1 MTEKNNRSDKR
12 RTVCEFFSAVCWVSL
27 TRKGMVIKM
36 ISKAFQDI
44 VTQMAEVF
52 PKRFGIADSHG
63 LVLAYNGPE
72 PSSETM
78 ESLIYAAVNSDR
90 ILYKDGYTMRVM
102 SNKPYTE
109 YIVYVEGTD
118 EVAKYCCNA
127 VAVAANNV
135 RHYYDEK
142 YDKTNFM
149 QNIIFDNLLAFDLH
163 QKARELHVDIDMP
176 RAVFYI
182 KIQENGE
189 SGIYEVIR
197 NMFPDKEKDFV
208 INIDSNNIVLIKEL
222 KEAATSQ
229 ELEAMAQSI
238 LDTINSETMLTI
250 LIGLST
256 VANNIDELNNSYKE
270 AQIALEVG
278 KVFDEEK
285 YILNYDSLGIGRLIY
300 QLPIKLCELFLKEV
314 FKKGD
319 ISSLDD
325 ETILTINKFF
335 ENDLNVSETS
345 RQLFVHR
352 NTLVYRLEKIYKLT
366 GLDLRKF
373 DQAIV
378 FKVAMMV
385 HKYLVS
391 NPLKI

>member
-1 MTEKNNRSDKR
+1 
-12 RTVCEFFSAVCWVSL
+12 
-27 TRKGMVIKM
+27 M
-36 ISKAFQDI
+36 ISKVFQSI
-44 VTQMAEVF
+44 VGQLAEVF
-52 PKRFGIADSHG
+52 PKRFGIADSQG
-63 LVLAYNGPE
+63 LILASNGAE
-72 PSSETM
+72 PSAE
-78 ESLIYAAVNSDR
+78 LIDDM
-90 ILYKDGYTMRVM
+90 LYSITSNDKIFFKHGYTVKVIT
-102 SNKPYTE
+102 NKPHPE

-118 EVAKYCCNA
+118 DVARYCCSSIA
-127 VAVAANNV
+127 IAASNV

-142 YDKTNFM
+142 YDKTSFM
-149 QNIIFDNLLAFDLH
+149 QNIIFDNLLPFDLH
-163 QKARELHVDIDMP
+163 QKAKELHVDIDTP

-182 KIQENGE
+182 KMQEKGE
-189 SGIYEVIR
+189 KGMFEVIS

-208 INIDSNNIVLIKEL
+208 INIDADNLVLIKEL
-222 KEAATSQ
+222 KEVVSSK
-229 ELEAMAQSI
+229 ELEEMADSI
-238 LDTINSETMLTI
+238 VTMLNTEALI
-250 LIGLST
+250 KVLIGVGS
-256 VANNIDELNNSYKE
+256 VAENINQLNTSYKE
-270 AQIALEVG
+270 SQIALEVG
-278 KVFDEEK
+278 KVFEEEK
-285 YILNYDSLGIGRLIY
+285 CILNYDSLGIGRLIY
-300 QLPIKLCELFLKEV
+300 QLPIKLCELFLQEV

-319 ISSLDD
+319 ITSLDE

-391 NPLKI
+391 NPMKI

>member
-1 MTEKNNRSDKR
+1 
-12 RTVCEFFSAVCWVSL
+12 
-27 TRKGMVIKM
+27 M
-36 ISKAFQDI
+36 ISKAFQTI
-44 VTQMAEVF
+44 VTQMADVF
-52 PKRFGIADSHG
+52 PKRFGIADSKG
-63 LVLAYNGPE
+63 LILASNGPE
-72 PSSETM
+72 PIGDIIDD
-78 ESLIYAAVNSDR
+78 LIYAVSNSDK
-90 ILYKDGYTMRVM
+90 LLFKDGYTIRMM
-102 SNKPYTE
+102 ANKPYSE

-118 EVAKYCCNA
+118 EISKYCCNA
-127 VAVAANNV
+127 IAVAANNV

-142 YDKTNFM
+142 YDKTVFM
-149 QNIIFDNLLAFDLH
+149 QNIIFDNLLSYDLH
-163 QKARELHVDIDMP
+163 QKARELHVEIDIP

-182 KIQENGE
+182 KVLDKGE

-197 NMFPDKEKDFV
+197 NMFPDKERDFV
-208 INIDSNNIVLIKEL
+208 INIDSNNIVLIKQL
-222 KEAATSQ
+222 KEVVRSE
-229 ELEAMAQSI
+229 ELDQIAQSI
-238 LDTINSETMLTI
+238 LDTVSSETMFTT
-250 LIGLST
+250 LIGVST
-256 VANNIDELNNSYKE
+256 VAETIDQLNNAYKE
-270 AQIALEVG
+270 SQVALEVG

-285 YILNYDSLGIGRLIY
+285 LILNYDNLGIGRLIY

-319 ISSLDD
+319 ITTLDD

-385 HKYLVS
+385 HKYLQS
-391 NPLKI
+391 NSMKI

>member
-1 MTEKNNRSDKR
+1 
-12 RTVCEFFSAVCWVSL
+12 
-27 TRKGMVIKM
+27 M
-36 ISKAFQDI
+36 ISKAFDDI
-44 VTQMAEVF
+44 VSQMAEVF
-52 PKRFGIADSHG
+52 PKKFGIADASG
-63 LVLAYNGPE
+63 MVVAASGQEILEETVLDL
-72 PSSETM
+72 M
-78 ESLIYAAVNSDR
+78 KYAQDAGNNYFIR
-90 ILYKDGYTMRVM
+90 EGYTVRAIDG
-102 SNKPYTE
+102 SQSIE

-118 EVAKYCCNA
+118 ELSKYCCNA
-127 VAVAANNV
+127 VTVAANNV
-135 RHYYDEK
+135 RQHYDEK
-142 YDKTNFM
+142 YDKTVFM
-149 QNIIFDNLLAFDLH
+149 QNIIFDNMLAFDLH
-163 QKARELHVDIDMP
+163 QKAMELHVEVDVP
-176 RAVFYI
+176 REVFYI
-182 KIQENGE
+182 KVLKKGE
-189 SGIYEVIR
+189 VAIYEVIR

-222 KEAATSQ
+222 TDGTDAAAINAIANQ
-229 ELEAMAQSI
+229 I
-238 LDTINSETMLTI
+238 LDTVNSETMMSV
-250 LIGLST
+250 LIGVST
-256 VANNIDELNNSYKE
+256 VAENINQLNSSYKE
-270 AQIALEVG
+270 SQVAIEVG

-285 YILNYDSLGIGRLIY
+285 SILNYNNLGIGRLIY
-300 QLPIKLCELFLKEV
+300 QLPIKLCELFLEEV

-319 ISSLDD
+319 ITLLDN

-391 NPLKI
+391 NTIKI

>member
-1 MTEKNNRSDKR
+1 
-12 RTVCEFFSAVCWVSL
+12 
-27 TRKGMVIKM
+27 M
-36 ISKAFQDI
+36 ISKAFQNI
-44 VTQMAEVF
+44 ITQMAEVF
-52 PKRFGIADSHG
+52 PKRFGIADAHG
-63 LVLAYNGPE
+63 LVLAYHGME
-72 PSSETM
+72 PSDDIIEGIVS
-78 ESLIYAAVNSDR
+78 AASSSDK
-90 ILYKDGYTMRVM
+90 ILFKDGYTIRSM
-102 SNKPYTE
+102 SNKPYAE
-109 YIVYVEGTD
+109 YVVYVEGTD
-118 EVAKYCCNA
+118 ETAKYCCNA

-149 QNIIFDNLLAFDLH
+149 QNIIFDNLISFDLH
-163 QKARELHVDIDMP
+163 QKARELHVDCDIP
-176 RAVFYI
+176 RAVYYVKVI
-182 KIQENGE
+182 GSGE

-197 NMFPDKEKDFV
+197 NMFPDKEHDFV
-208 INIDSNNIVLIKEL
+208 INIDTNNIVLIKEL
-222 KEAATSQ
+222 KDSVKNEDL
-229 ELEAMAQSI
+229 ELMAKQI
-238 LDTINSETMLTI
+238 LDTVSSEIMYPI
-250 LIGLST
+250 VIGLST
-256 VANNIDELNNSYKE
+256 VAENIDELNSSYKE
-270 AQIALEVG
+270 AQIAIEVG

-285 YILNYDSLGIGRLIY
+285 NILSYDNLGIGRLIY

-319 ISSLDD
+319 ITTLDD

-391 NPLKI
+391 NSMNI

>member
-1 MTEKNNRSDKR
+1 
-12 RTVCEFFSAVCWVSL
+12 
-27 TRKGMVIKM
+27 M
-36 ISKAFQDI
+36 ISKAFQNI
-44 VTQMAEVF
+44 VTQMSEVF

-63 LVLAYNGPE
+63 LVLAYNGQE
-72 PSSETM
+72 PDASVIDE
-78 ESLIYAAVNSDR
+78 LVLAASGSDKL
-90 ILYKDGYTMRVM
+90 LYKDGYTIRAMA
-102 SNKPYTE
+102 NKPYAE

-118 EVAKYCCNA
+118 ETAKYCCNA
-127 VAVAANNV
+127 VAVAADNV

-149 QNIIFDNLLAFDLH
+149 QNIIFDNLISFDLH
-163 QKARELHVDIDMP
+163 QKARELHIDCDVP

-182 KIQENGE
+182 KAPGTGE
-189 SGIYEVIR
+189 GGVYDVVR
-197 NMFPDKEKDFV
+197 NMYPDKENDFV
-208 INIDSNNIVLIKEL
+208 INIDTNNIVLIKSL
-222 KEAATSQ
+222 KD
-229 ELEAMAQSI
+229 ELEVIAKEI
-238 LDTINSETMLTI
+238 HDTVSAELMSSVV
-250 LIGLST
+250 IGLST
-256 VANNIDELNNSYKE
+256 VAANIDELNNSYKE
-270 AQIALEVG
+270 AQIAIEVG
-278 KVFDEEK
+278 KVFDDEK
-285 YILNYDSLGIGRLIY
+285 NILCYDNLGIGRLIY

-319 ISSLDD
+319 ITTLDE

-385 HKYLVS
+385 HKYLTS
-391 NPLKI
+391 NSMKI

>member
-1 MTEKNNRSDKR
+1 
-12 RTVCEFFSAVCWVSL
+12 
-27 TRKGMVIKM
+27 M
-36 ISKAFQDI
+36 ISKAFQNI
-44 VTQMAEVF
+44 ITQMSDVF
-52 PKRFGIADSHG
+52 PKKFGIVDSHG
-63 LVLAYNGPE
+63 LILANNGSE
-72 PSSETM
+72 PTE
-78 ESLIYAAVNSDR
+78 EIVDNIVYAATNNDKL
-90 ILYKDGYTMRVM
+90 LYKDGYTVKAM
-102 SNKPYTE
+102 SNKPYSD
-109 YIVYVEGTD
+109 YVVYVEGTD
-118 EVAKYCCNA
+118 EVSKYCCSA
-127 VAVAANNV
+127 IVVAANNV

-142 YDKTNFM
+142 YDKNNFM
-149 QNIIFDNLLAFDLH
+149 QNIIFDNILPFDLH
-163 QKARELHVDIDMP
+163 QKARELHVDIDVP

-182 KIQENGE
+182 KVLEMGENG
-189 SGIYEVIR
+189 IYDVLR

-208 INIDSNNIVLIKEL
+208 INIDSTNFVLIKEL
-222 KEAATSQ
+222 KEIESS
-229 ELEAMAQSI
+229 EKLEETAQTI
-238 LDTINSETMLTI
+238 LNTISAETMLTVYV
-250 LIGLST
+250 GLST
-256 VANNIDELNNSYKE
+256 IAYNIDQINNAYKE

-285 YILNYDSLGIGRLIY
+285 FILNYDSLGIGRLIY
-300 QLPIKLCELFLKEV
+300 QLPIKLCELFLQEV

-352 NTLVYRLEKIYKLT
+352 NTLVYRLEKIFKLT

-385 HKYLVS
+385 HKYLES
-391 NPLKI
+391 NSIKI

>member
-1 MTEKNNRSDKR
+1 
-12 RTVCEFFSAVCWVSL
+12 
-27 TRKGMVIKM
+27 M
-36 ISKAFQDI
+36 ISKAFQNI
-44 VTQMAEVF
+44 VTQMADVY
-52 PKRFGIADSHG
+52 PQKFGIIDSHG
-63 LVLAYNGPE
+63 LVLASNGNE
-72 PSSETM
+72 PTEETV
-78 ESLIYAAVNSDR
+78 EAIISAAANSDK
-90 ILYKDGYTMRVM
+90 LLFKDGYTIRAM
-102 SNKPYTE
+102 STKPHME
-109 YIVYVEGTD
+109 YVVYAEGTD
-118 EVAKYCCNA
+118 EISKLCCNSI
-127 VAVAANNV
+127 VVTANNV

-142 YDKTNFM
+142 YDKNNFM
-149 QNIIFDNLLAFDLH
+149 QNIIFDNLLPFDLH
-163 QKARELHVDIDMP
+163 QKARELHVDIDTP

-182 KIQENGE
+182 KVLENGDN
-189 SGIYEVIR
+189 VVFDVLR

-208 INIDSNNIVLIKEL
+208 VNIDANNLVLIKEL
-222 KEAATSQ
+222 KEVETSDA
-229 ELEAMAQSI
+229 LEEMAQSI
-238 LDTINSETMLTI
+238 VNTMSAETMLTVSV
-250 LIGLST
+250 GLST
-256 VANNIDELNNSYKE
+256 VALNIDQINNAYKE

-300 QLPIKLCELFLKEV
+300 QLPIKLCELFLQEV

-319 ISSLDD
+319 ISTLDD

-385 HKYLVS
+385 HKYLES
-391 NPLKI
+391 NSMKI

>member
-1 MTEKNNRSDKR
+1 
-12 RTVCEFFSAVCWVSL
+12 
-27 TRKGMVIKM
+27 M

-44 VTQMAEVF
+44 VSQMSEVF
-52 PKRFGIADSHG
+52 QKKFGIADATG
-63 LVLAYNGPE
+63 LVLASNGPE
-72 PSSETM
+72 ISE
-78 ESLIYAAVNSDR
+78 ELARELIDSLSEEKVFVR
-90 ILYKDGYTMRVM
+90 EGYTLRLIEGR
-102 SNKPYTE
+102 PYPE

-118 EVAKYCCNA
+118 EVARYCCNA

-135 RHYYDEK
+135 RRYYDEK
-142 YDKTNFM
+142 YDKTIFM
-149 QNIIFDNLLAFDLH
+149 QNIIFDNMLAFDLH
-163 QKARELHVDIDMP
+163 QKALELHVDVDIS
-176 RAVFYI
+176 RVVFYI
-182 KIQENGE
+182 KVLKKGE
-189 SGIYEVIR
+189 IGIYEVIR

-208 INIDSNNIVLIKEL
+208 INIDSSNIVLIKEL
-222 KEAATSQ
+222 KEKQDAAYIDALAKQ
-229 ELEAMAQSI
+229 I
-238 LDTINSETMLTI
+238 VDNVHSETMMSVL
-250 LIGLST
+250 LGVST
-256 VANNIDELNNSYKE
+256 VAENINYLNSAYKE

-285 YILNYDSLGIGRLIY
+285 YILHYDNLGIGRLIY
-300 QLPIKLCELFLKEV
+300 QLPIKLCELFLHEV

-319 ISSLDD
+319 ISLLDS

-385 HKYLVS
+385 HKYLSS
-391 NPLKI
+391 NPMKI

>member
-1 MTEKNNRSDKR
+1 
-12 RTVCEFFSAVCWVSL
+12 
-27 TRKGMVIKM
+27 M

-44 VTQMAEVF
+44 VSQMAEVF
-52 PKRFGIADSHG
+52 SKRFGIADSRG
-63 LVLAYNGPE
+63 LVLAANGPE
-72 PSSETM
+72 PSMDTM
-78 ESLIYAAVNSDR
+78 ENLINAATNSDR
-90 ILYKDGYTMRVM
+90 LLYKDGYTIKII
-102 SNKPYTE
+102 SNKPYAE

-118 EVAKYCCNA
+118 DVAKYCCNA
-127 VAVAANNV
+127 VAVAASNV
-135 RHYYDEK
+135 RRYYDEM

-149 QNIIFDNLLAFDLH
+149 QNIIFDNLLTFDLH
-163 QKARELHVDIDMP
+163 QKARELHVDIDIP

-182 KIQENGE
+182 KVQDNTET
-189 SGIYEVIR
+189 SIYEVIQ
-197 NMFPDKEKDFV
+197 NMFPDEEKDFV

-222 KEAATSQ
+222 KEVLTSA
-229 ELEAMAQSI
+229 ELEVMAQSI
-238 LDTINSETMLTI
+238 IDTASAEAMCSV

-256 VANNIDELNNSYKE
+256 VATNIDALNNSYKE

-285 YILNYDSLGIGRLIY
+285 SILNYDSLGIGRLIY

-319 ISSLDD
+319 ISTLDD

-352 NTLVYRLEKIYKLT
+352 NTLVYRLEKIMKLT

-385 HKYLVS
+385 YKYLMS
-391 NPLKI
+391 SPMKI

>member
-1 MTEKNNRSDKR
+1 MYIISYFKING
-12 RTVCEFFSAVCWVSL
+12 
-27 TRKGMVIKM
+27 GMKM
-36 ISKAFQDI
+36 ISKAFQNI
-44 VTQMAEVF
+44 VTQMADVY
-52 PKRFGIADSHG
+52 PQKFGIIDSHG
-63 LVLAYNGPE
+63 LVLASNGNE
-72 PSSETM
+72 PTEETV
-78 ESLIYAAVNSDR
+78 EAIINAAANSDK
-90 ILYKDGYTMRVM
+90 LLFKDGYTIRAM
-102 SNKPYTE
+102 SAKPHME
-109 YIVYVEGTD
+109 YVVYAEGTD
-118 EVAKYCCNA
+118 EISKLCCNSI
-127 VAVAANNV
+127 VVTANNV

-142 YDKTNFM
+142 YDKNNFM
-149 QNIIFDNLLAFDLH
+149 QNIIFDNLLPFDLH
-163 QKARELHVDIDMP
+163 QKARELHVDIDTP

-182 KIQENGE
+182 KVLENGDN
-189 SGIYEVIR
+189 VVFDVLR

-208 INIDSNNIVLIKEL
+208 VNIDANNLVLIKEL
-222 KEAATSQ
+222 KEVETSDA
-229 ELEAMAQSI
+229 LEEMAQSI
-238 LDTINSETMLTI
+238 VNTMSAETMLTVSV
-250 LIGLST
+250 GLST
-256 VANNIDELNNSYKE
+256 VALNIDQINNAYKE

-300 QLPIKLCELFLKEV
+300 QLPIKLCELFLQEV

-319 ISSLDD
+319 ISTLDD

-385 HKYLVS
+385 HKYLES
-391 NPLKI
+391 NSMKI

>member
-1 MTEKNNRSDKR
+1 
-12 RTVCEFFSAVCWVSL
+12 
-27 TRKGMVIKM
+27 M
-36 ISKAFQDI
+36 ISKAFQNI
-44 VTQMAEVF
+44 VTQMADVF
-52 PKRFGIADSHG
+52 PRKFGIVDSHG
-63 LVLAYNGPE
+63 LVLANNGGE
-72 PSSETM
+72 PGGDVIEN
-78 ESLIYAAVNSDR
+78 LVYAATNNDK
-90 ILYKDGYTMRVM
+90 LLFKDGYTVRAM
-102 SNKPYTE
+102 SNKPYAE
-109 YIVYVEGTD
+109 YVVYVEGTD
-118 EVAKYCCNA
+118 EVSKYCCNA
-127 VAVAANNV
+127 IVIAANNV
-135 RHYYDEK
+135 RYYYDEK
-142 YDKTNFM
+142 YDKNNFM
-149 QNIIFDNLLAFDLH
+149 QNIIFDNLLSFDLH
-163 QKARELHVDIDMP
+163 QKARELHVDIDTP

-182 KIQENGE
+182 KVLDDGENG
-189 SGIYEVIR
+189 IYDVLR

-208 INIDSNNIVLIKEL
+208 INIDASNIVLIKEL
-222 KEAATSQ
+222 KDIETSDK
-229 ELEAMAQSI
+229 LEEMAQSI
-238 LDTINSETMLTI
+238 VDTVSAETMLTVCV
-250 LIGLST
+250 GMST
-256 VANNIDELNNSYKE
+256 VAYNIDQINNAYKE

-300 QLPIKLCELFLKEV
+300 QLPIKLCELFLQEV

-352 NTLVYRLEKIYKLT
+352 NTLVYRLEKIFKLT

-385 HKYLVS
+385 HKYLES
-391 NPLKI
+391 NSIKI

>member
-1 MTEKNNRSDKR
+1 
-12 RTVCEFFSAVCWVSL
+12 
-27 TRKGMVIKM
+27 M

-44 VTQMAEVF
+44 VSQMSEVF
-52 PKRFGIADSHG
+52 SKKFGIADATG
-63 LVLAYNGPE
+63 LILASNGQE
-72 PSSETM
+72 ASE
-78 ESLIYAAVNSDR
+78 ELLQELIEASYENDDKTFV
-90 ILYKDGYTMRVM
+90 YEGYTVRVIEG
-102 SNKPYTE
+102 NPATE

-118 EVAKYCCNA
+118 EVSKYCCNA
-127 VAVAANNV
+127 VCVAANNV
-135 RHYYDEK
+135 RRYYDEK
-142 YDKTNFM
+142 YDKTIFM
-149 QNIIFDNLLAFDLH
+149 QNIIFDNILAFDLH
-163 QKARELHVDIDMP
+163 QKALELHVDIDVP
-176 RAVFYI
+176 RTVFYI
-182 KIQENGE
+182 KVVKKGE
-189 SGIYEVIR
+189 VGIYEVVR

-222 KEAATSQ
+222 KESTIQ
-229 ELEAMAQSI
+229 EVNTIANQI
-238 LDTINSETMLTI
+238 LDNVHSETLMSALVGVSSI
-250 LIGLST
+250 CE
-256 VANNIDELNNSYKE
+256 NINQLNTAYKE

-285 YILNYDSLGIGRLIY
+285 LILNYDNLGIGRLIY
-300 QLPIKLCELFLKEV
+300 QLPTKLCELFLHEV

-319 ISSLDD
+319 LSLLDS

-391 NPLKI
+391 NPTKI

>member
-1 MTEKNNRSDKR
+1 
-12 RTVCEFFSAVCWVSL
+12 
-27 TRKGMVIKM
+27 M

-44 VTQMAEVF
+44 VSQMAEIF
-52 PKRFGIADSHG
+52 PKRFGIADSQG
-63 LVLAYNGPE
+63 LVLAYNALE
-72 PSSETM
+72 LDEDIMEELVSAASS
-78 ESLIYAAVNSDR
+78 SDKLLFKNGFTIR
-90 ILYKDGYTMRVM
+90 SMA
-102 SNKPYTE
+102 NKPYAE

-118 EVAKYCCNA
+118 ETAKYCCNA

-149 QNIIFDNLLAFDLH
+149 QNIIFDNLISFDLH
-163 QKARELHVDIDMP
+163 QQARELHVDCDVP
-176 RAVFYI
+176 RAVFFI
-182 KIQENGE
+182 KVTGSGE
-189 SGIYEVIR
+189 SSIYEVVR
-197 NMFPDKEKDFV
+197 NMFPDKERDFV
-208 INIDSNNIVLIKEL
+208 ISIDSNNIVLIKEL
-222 KEAATSQ
+222 KEVLKTE
-229 ELEAMAQSI
+229 ELEKLAHQI
-238 LDTINSETMLTI
+238 LDTANSEIMNQVV
-250 LIGLST
+250 IGLST
-256 VANNIDELNNSYKE
+256 VASNIDELNTSYKE
-270 AQIALEVG
+270 AQIAIEVG
-278 KVFDEEK
+278 KVFSEEK
-285 YILNYDSLGIGRLIY
+285 NILSYDNLGIGRLIY
-300 QLPIKLCELFLKEV
+300 QLPIKLCELFLQEV

-319 ISSLDD
+319 ITTLDD

-385 HKYLVS
+385 HKYLIS
-391 NPLKI
+391 NPMKI

>member
-1 MTEKNNRSDKR
+1 
-12 RTVCEFFSAVCWVSL
+12 
-27 TRKGMVIKM
+27 M

-44 VTQMAEVF
+44 VTQMADVF
-52 PKRFGIADSHG
+52 TKKFGITDSTG
-63 LVLAYNGPE
+63 LILASNGPE
-72 PSSETM
+72 IQEETLQ
-78 ESLIYAAVNSDR
+78 ELIEVAIDNDDKITVR
-90 ILYKDGYTMRVM
+90 EGYTVRVIDG
-102 SNKPYTE
+102 NPTGE

-118 EVAKYCCNA
+118 DVSKYCCSA
-127 VAVAANNV
+127 VCVAANNV
-135 RHYYDEK
+135 RRYYDEK
-142 YDKTNFM
+142 YDKTVFI
-149 QNIIFDNLLAFDLH
+149 QNIIFDNILAFDLH
-163 QKARELHVDIDMP
+163 QKALELHVDIDVP

-182 KIQENGE
+182 KVVKKGE
-189 SGIYEVIR
+189 VGIYEVVR
-197 NMFPDKEKDFV
+197 NMFPDKEKEFV

-222 KEAATSQ
+222 KNDNSVKAIDNIARQ
-229 ELEAMAQSI
+229 I
-238 LDTINSETMLTI
+238 LDTVHSETLMGI
-250 LIGLST
+250 LVGVSS
-256 VANNIDELNNSYKE
+256 VCENINQLNIAYKE

-285 YILNYDSLGIGRLIY
+285 LILNYDNLGIGRLIY
-300 QLPIKLCELFLKEV
+300 QLPTKLCELFLQEV

-319 ISSLDD
+319 LSLLDS

-391 NPLKI
+391 NPMKI

>member
-1 MTEKNNRSDKR
+1 
-12 RTVCEFFSAVCWVSL
+12 
-27 TRKGMVIKM
+27 M
-36 ISKAFQDI
+36 ISKAFQNI

-52 PKRFGIADSHG
+52 PKRFGIADAKG
-63 LVLAYNGPE
+63 LILASNGSDIPDDVIE
-72 PSSETM
+72 E
-78 ESLIYAAVNSDR
+78 LIYAVTEENKTFV
-90 ILYKDGYTMRVM
+90 KDGYTVRPI
-102 SNKPYTE
+102 SGKPLHDYV
-109 YIVYVEGTD
+109 VYVEGTD
-118 EVAKYCCNA
+118 ELAKYCCNS

-142 YDKTNFM
+142 YDKTVFM
-149 QNIIFDNLLAFDLH
+149 QNIIFDNMIAFDLH
-163 QKARELHVDIDMP
+163 QKAMELHVDVELP

-182 KIQENGE
+182 KVE
-189 SGIYEVIR
+189 SKGDMSIYEVIR
-197 NMFPDKEKDFV
+197 NMFPDKEHDFV
-208 INIDSNNIVLIKEL
+208 INIDVDNIVLIKEL
-222 KEAATSQ
+222 KEVVSTE
-229 ELEAMAQSI
+229 ELEAMAQQI
-238 LDTINSETMLTI
+238 IDNVHSESMMRV
-250 LIGLST
+250 LIGIS
-256 VANNIDELNNSYKE
+256 AAAENINRLNNAYKE
-270 AQIALEVG
+270 AQVALEVG

-285 YILNYDSLGIGRLIY
+285 LILNYEKLGIGRLIY
-300 QLPIKLCELFLKEV
+300 QLPIRLCELFLQEV

-319 ISSLDD
+319 ITLLDS

-385 HKYLVS
+385 HKYLIS
-391 NPLKI
+391 NPMKI